1 MSPSDILPLISGPA
15 AAVAVLIWVVWMQRQ
30 DIKEMRR
37 ALDAANTRASVA
49 DDAARTT
56 LAALNTLAGRGQGP
70 G

>member
-70 G
+70 V